1 MRYLKLFERIY
12 GDEESRVKNFCEEY
26 LIYLIDEGFYLT
38 FHTITYDRIEVILKK
53 KDYSNNRVT
62 FNWDDVKSDLIPL
75 IEVLNSQTKNDSLKF
90 KLTNHK
96 IFSRIGCMRN
106 HVSITNYENGKGAF
120 GMIYNINNILNEDIQ
135 NRHKLNIKE
144 IGFTVKKLL
153 T

>member
-12 GDEESRVKNFCEEY
+12 GDEESRVKKFCEDY
-26 LIYLIDEGFYLT
+26 LIYLIDESFYLT
-38 FHTITYDRIEVILKK
+38 FHTISYDRIEVILRK

-62 FNWDDVKSDLIPL
+62 FDWDDVKADLIPL
-75 IEVLNSQTKNDSLKF
+75 IEILNNQTKNDSLKF

-96 IFSRIGCMRN
+96 TPKN
-106 HVSITNYENGKGAF
+106 HVSITCNYENGKGAF

-144 IGFTVKKLL
+144 IGFTIKKLKD
-153 T
+153 